1 MRWQVDNANCRGI
14 YFALSGAEQPSAGP
28 KEHAMIKIDN
38 PNPTGRAAKYSHFEE
53 GDIREFLDKAERLL
67 DEMGLRAAEVNERL
81 LRHYVTMKAVDNP
94 EREGRKG
101 RFGYRHLLQFVVVR
115 QMLKD
120 RHSLADIAQFT
131 RFAPISEL
139 ERVVDQQTRM
149 PTPAELYLRSQ
160 ASGEFNKLFET
171 APDPYAVQRSYSG
184 TKGAVGLVDIIH
196 ELRKTADHVNTLVE
210 QPMKVIREQMAQN
223 NRILETAK
231 DQKTMIEEALKAL
244 MDEHRRETQRLIA
257 DQIRPLQDV
266 VDQHRA
272 DTSKMLTRLER
283 AVVAL
288 EKRDREMS
296 QIAPTPTNPGE
307 ST

>member
-1 MRWQVDNANCRGI
+1 
-14 YFALSGAEQPSAGP
+14 
-28 KEHAMIKIDN
+28 MIKIDN
-38 PNPTGRAAKYSHFEE
+38 PNPTGRAAKYKNFEE

-160 ASGEFNKLFET
+160 ASGEFNTLFEA
-171 APDPYAVQRSYSG
+171 APDPSTVQRSYAG
-184 TKGAVGLVDIIH
+184 TKGSVGLVDIIH
-196 ELRKTADHVNTLVE
+196 ELRRTADHVNTLVE
-210 QPMKVIREQMAQN
+210 QPMKIIREQMEQH
-223 NRILETAK
+223 RRLLETAH
-231 DQKTMIEEALKAL
+231 DQEAMIHRAIKAL
-244 MDEHRRETQRLIA
+244 MDDHRHETQRLIA
-257 DQIRPLQDV
+257 EQTRRLEHVI
-266 VDQHRA
+266 DQHRTY
-272 DTSKMLTRLER
+272 TSEMLTRLER
-283 AVVAL
+283 AVAAI
-288 EKRDREMS
+288 ERRDREMS

>member
-38 PNPTGRAAKYSHFEE
+38 PNPTGRAAKYRDFEQ

-101 RFGYRHLLQFVVVR
+101 RFGYRHLLQFVVIR

-160 ASGEFNKLFET
+160 ASGEFNTLFET
-171 APDPYAVQRSYSG
+171 APDPSTVQRSYAG
-184 TKGAVGLVDIIH
+184 TKGSVGLVDIIH

-210 QPMKVIREQMAQN
+210 QPMKIIREQMEQH
-223 NRILETAK
+223 RRLLEAAH
-231 DQKTMIEEALKAL
+231 DQEAMIHRAIKAL
-244 MDEHRRETQRLIA
+244 MDDHRHETQRLIA
-257 DQIRPLQDV
+257 EQTRRLEHVI
-266 VDQHRA
+266 DQHRTY
-272 DTSKMLTRLER
+272 TSEMLTRLER
-283 AVVAL
+283 AVAAI
-288 EKRDREMS
+288 ERRDREMS

>member
-1 MRWQVDNANCRGI
+1 
-14 YFALSGAEQPSAGP
+14 LSGAEQPSAGP

-120 RHSLADIAQFT
+120 KHSLADIAQFT
-131 RFAPISEL
+131 RFAPTSEL
-139 ERVVDQQTRM
+139 ERVVERQTRM
-149 PTPAELYLRSQ
+149 PTPAERYLRSQ
-160 ASGEFNKLFET
+160 ASGEFNTLFDT
-171 APDPYAVQRSYSG
+171 APDPSTVQRSYAG
-184 TKGAVGLVDIIH
+184 TKGSVGLVDIID
-196 ELRKTADHVNTLVE
+196 ELRKTANHVNTLVE
-210 QPMKVIREQMAQN
+210 KPMQVIREQMAQN

-231 DQKTMIEEALKAL
+231 DQKTMIHQALTAL
-244 MDEHRRETQRLIA
+244 MDDHRHETQRLIA
-257 DQIRPLQDV
+257 EQTRRLNDV
-266 VDQHRA
+266 VEQHRA
-272 DTSKMLTRLER
+272 DTSKMLTRLEL
-283 AVVAL
+283 AVAAL
-288 EKRDREMS
+288 ERRDREMS
-296 QIAPTPTNPGE
+296 QIAPTPTNPGDR
-307 ST
+307 T

>member
-1 MRWQVDNANCRGI
+1 
-14 YFALSGAEQPSAGP
+14 
-28 KEHAMIKIDN
+28 MIKIDN

-160 ASGEFNKLFET
+160 ASGEFNTLFEA
-171 APDPYAVQRSYSG
+171 APDPSTVQRSYAG
-184 TKGAVGLVDIIH
+184 TKGSVGLVDIIH
-196 ELRKTADHVNTLVE
+196 ELRRTADHVNTLVE
-210 QPMKVIREQMAQN
+210 QPMKIIREQMEQH
-223 NRILETAK
+223 RRLLETAH
-231 DQKTMIEEALKAL
+231 DQEAMIHRAIKAL
-244 MDEHRRETQRLIA
+244 MDDHRHETQRLIA
-257 DQIRPLQDV
+257 EQTRRLEHVI
-266 VDQHRA
+266 DQHRTY
-272 DTSKMLTRLER
+272 TSEMLTRLER
-283 AVVAL
+283 AVAAI
-288 EKRDREMS
+288 ERRDREMS

>member
-1 MRWQVDNANCRGI
+1 
-14 YFALSGAEQPSAGP
+14 
-28 KEHAMIKIDN
+28 MIKIDN

-160 ASGEFNKLFET
+160 ASGEFNTLFET
-171 APDPYAVQRSYSG
+171 APDPSTVQRSYAG
-184 TKGAVGLVDIIH
+184 TKGSVGLVDIIH

-210 QPMKVIREQMAQN
+210 QPMKIIREQMEQH
-223 NRILETAK
+223 RRLLETAH
-231 DQKTMIEEALKAL
+231 DQEAMIHRAIKAL
-244 MDEHRRETQRLIA
+244 MDDHRHETQRLIA
-257 DQIRPLQDV
+257 EQTRRLEHVI
-266 VDQHRA
+266 DQHRTY
-272 DTSKMLTRLER
+272 TSEMLTRLER
-283 AVVAL
+283 AVAAI
-288 EKRDREMS
+288 ERRDREMS

>member
-1 MRWQVDNANCRGI
+1 
-14 YFALSGAEQPSAGP
+14 
-28 KEHAMIKIDN
+28 MIKIDN

-160 ASGEFNKLFET
+160 ASGEFNTLFET
-171 APDPYAVQRSYSG
+171 APDPSTVQRSYAG
-184 TKGAVGLVDIIH
+184 TKGSVGLVDIIH

-210 QPMKVIREQMAQN
+210 QPMKIIREQMEQH
-223 NRILETAK
+223 RRLLETAH
-231 DQKTMIEEALKAL
+231 DQEAMIHRAIKAL
-244 MDEHRRETQRLIA
+244 MDDHRHETQRLIA
-257 DQIRPLQDV
+257 EQTRRLEHVI
-266 VDQHRA
+266 DQHRSY
-272 DTSKMLTRLER
+272 TSEMLTRLEL
-283 AVVAL
+283 AVAAL
-288 EKRDREMS
+288 ERRDREMP
-296 QIAPTPTNPGE
+296 QIAPTPTNPGDR
-307 ST
+307 T

>member
-1 MRWQVDNANCRGI
+1 
-14 YFALSGAEQPSAGP
+14 
-28 KEHAMIKIDN
+28 
-38 PNPTGRAAKYSHFEE
+38 
-53 GDIREFLDKAERLL
+53 
-67 DEMGLRAAEVNERL
+67 MGLRAAEVNERL

-160 ASGEFNKLFET
+160 ASGDFNKLFET

-210 QPMKVIREQMAQN
+210 QPMKVIREQMEQH
-223 NRILETAK
+223 RRLLETAH
-231 DQKTMIEEALKAL
+231 DQEAMIHRAIKAL
-244 MDEHRRETQRLIA
+244 MDDHRHETQRLIA
-257 DQIRPLQDV
+257 EQTRRLEHVI
-266 VDQHRA
+266 DQHRSY
-272 DTSKMLTRLER
+272 TSEMLTRLER
-283 AVVAL
+283 AVAAL
-288 EKRDREMS
+288 ERRDREMS
-296 QIAPTPTNPGE
+296 QIPSTPTNPGE

>member
-38 PNPTGRAAKYSHFEE
+38 PNPTGRAAKYKNFEE

-115 QMLKD
+115 QMLRD

-139 ERVVDQQTRM
+139 EQVVEQQTRM

-160 ASGEFNKLFET
+160 ASGDLNKLRET
-171 APDPYAVQRSYSG
+171 APDPFAVQRSYSG

-210 QPMKVIREQMAQN
+210 QPMKVIREQMEQH
-223 NRILETAK
+223 RRLLEAAH
-231 DQKTMIEEALKAL
+231 DQEGMIHRAIKAL
-244 MDEHRRETQRLIA
+244 MDDHRHETQRLIV
-257 DQIRPLQDV
+257 DQTRRLEHVI
-266 VDQHRA
+266 DQHRTY
-272 DTSKMLTRLER
+272 TSDMLTRLER
-283 AVVAL
+283 AVAAL
-288 EKRDREMS
+288 ERRDREMS
-296 QIAPTPTNPGE
+296 QIPSTPTNPGDR
-307 ST
+307 T